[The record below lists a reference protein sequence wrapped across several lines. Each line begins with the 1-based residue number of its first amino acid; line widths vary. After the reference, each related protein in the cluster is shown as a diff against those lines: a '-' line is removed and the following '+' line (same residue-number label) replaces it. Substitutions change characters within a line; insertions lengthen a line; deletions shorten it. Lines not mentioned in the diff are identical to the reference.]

1 MLNPFTLAKSPT
13 KSCLCGRNDRR
24 LSPSLLAQ
32 CGGVAGLSAVLEASA
47 AAAAGFS
54 GFGVPFLKDGVKKTK
69 LSLPSLLL
77 RWMRSRSFHRFD
89 QPVELL
95 FFGEDF
101 SAGAAFGRQTHISG
115 NELEFKLLFISI
127 TILFCLLLAD
137 TSAYNLLVTLRT
149 GKHVVFKKLR
159 LVSILHS
166 QFLDDSRRD
175 IRQISVRVAAKAL
188 R

>member
-13 KSCLCGRNDRR
+13 KSCLCGRNARR

-101 SAGAAFGRQTHISG
+101 SAGAAFGRHTHFLNGSRIFGGGVEDFFSAS
-115 NELEFKLLFISI
+115 LEFAFVIVIEFEIPFSKS
-127 TILFCLLLAD
+127 
-137 TSAYNLLVTLRT
+137 TSPDNKSRLKT
-149 GKHVVFKKLR
+149 G
-159 LVSILHS
+159 
-166 QFLDDSRRD
+166 
-175 IRQISVRVAAKAL
+175 
-188 R
+188 